1 MNGNALNGDALN
13 GNALH
18 GRVPNGAS
26 VASDAAL
33 LPMLTPMAEMTA
45 DAAMPSPENQS
56 PQISEPWPELEHDEL
71 ETERAGLEAE
81 IAAARARTAVAKH
94 RAAQRDAEMRAAL
107 RVELEASKDA
117 LADMEREHAVAVALV
132 REAADVEVAEIL
144 AAARRQVAASVVI
157 EPRVGE
163 LSHDAD

>member
-1 MNGNALNGDALN
+1 MNGNALNGSALN
-13 GNALH
+13 GT
-18 GRVPNGAS
+18 VPNGAS
-26 VASDAAL
+26 GSTDAAV

-45 DAAMPSPENQS
+45 DATMPSPERDPLPIN
-56 PQISEPWPELEHDEL
+56 EPWPELEHDEL

-81 IAAARARTAVAKH
+81 IAAARARTAAAKH

-117 LADMEREHAVAVALV
+117 LADMEREHAVAIALV

-144 AAARRQVAASVVI
+144 AAARRQVAAPVAV

-163 LSHDAD
+163 PSHDVE